1 MTVMPVIHAP
11 DPRLQVVSQ
20 AVECVDDDV
29 RRLMDDLL
37 ETMHA
42 EKGLGLSAIQ
52 VGIPRRIVV
61 ANVVRHD
68 GTSGPLKLA
77 NPHIKAFSQARVE
90 FDEGCL
96 SFPDLFA
103 PVERPASVDIT
114 YLDENGVGRDLH
126 AEGILARC
134 LQHEIDH
141 LDGILFVDHLSA
153 LRRRLILRKMAK
165 WKKARL
171 RDIA

>member
-11 DPRLQVVSQ
+11 DPRLLVISE
-20 AVECVDDDV
+20 AVGCVDDGV

-37 ETMHA
+37 ETMYA

-52 VGIPRRIVV
+52 IGIPRRIMVV
-61 ANVVRHD
+61 DVARRD
-68 GTSGPLKLA
+68 GTPQPLKLV
-77 NPHIKAFSQARVE
+77 NPDITASSQERVE

-96 SFPDLFA
+96 SFPELFA
-103 PVERPASVDIT
+103 MVERPASVDIT
-114 YLDENGVGRDLH
+114 YLDENGADRELH
-126 AEGILARC
+126 ADGLLARC

-153 LRRRLILRKMAK
+153 LRRRLILRKMIK

>member
-11 DPRLQVVSQ
+11 DPRLQVVSE
-20 AVECVDDDV
+20 AVEDVDDGI

-37 ETMHA
+37 ETMYA

-52 VGIPRRIVV
+52 VGIPKRIVV
-61 ANVVRHD
+61 VDVARSD
-68 GTSGPLKLA
+68 GTSEPLKLV
-77 NPHIKAFSQARVE
+77 NPDITAASQERVE

-96 SFPDLFA
+96 SFPELYA
-103 PVERPASVDIT
+103 MVERPASVDVA
-114 YLDENGVGRDLH
+114 YLDENGAGRELH
-126 AEGILARC
+126 AEGLLARC

-153 LRRRLILRKMAK
+153 LRRRLILRKMIK

>member
-1 MTVMPVIHAP
+1 MTVMTVIHAP
-11 DPRLQVVSQ
+11 DPRLQVVCEP
-20 AVECVDDDV
+20 VECVDDSV
-29 RRLMDDLL
+29 RRFADDLL
-37 ETMHA
+37 ETMYA

-61 ANVVRHD
+61 VDVARRD
-68 GTSGPLKLA
+68 GPPDPLTLV
-77 NPHIKAFSQARVE
+77 NPEITAMSQERVE

-96 SFPDLFA
+96 SFPELFA
-103 PVERPASVDIT
+103 MVERPASVDIT
-114 YLDENGVGRDLH
+114 YLDRNGAGRELH
-126 AEGILARC
+126 ADGLLARC

-153 LRRRLILRKMAK
+153 LRRRLILRKMMK

>member
-11 DPRLQVVSQ
+11 DPRLQVISET
-20 AVECVDDDV
+20 VETVDDDV
-29 RRLMDDLL
+29 LRLMDDLL
-37 ETMHA
+37 ETMYA

-52 VGIPRRIVV
+52 VGVPRRVMVV
-61 ANVVRHD
+61 DVARQ
-68 GTSGPLKLA
+68 GEAAKPLKLV
-77 NPHIKAFSQARVE
+77 NPVITASSEERVE

-96 SFPDLFA
+96 SFPELFA
-103 PVERPASVDIT
+103 MVERPASVDVA
-114 YLDENGVGRDLH
+114 YLDENGAGRELH
-126 AEGILARC
+126 ADGLLARC

-153 LRRRLILRKMAK
+153 LRRRLILRKMIK

>member
-11 DPRLQVVSQ
+11 DPRLQVISE
-20 AVECVDDDV
+20 AVEDIDDGV

-37 ETMHA
+37 ETMYA

-52 VGIPRRIVV
+52 VGIPRRIIVV
-61 ANVVRHD
+61 DVAQRD
-68 GTSGPLKLA
+68 GTSEPLKLV
-77 NPHIKAFSQARVE
+77 NPDITASSQERVE

-96 SFPDLFA
+96 SFPDLYA
-103 PVERPASVDIT
+103 MVERPASVDIA
-114 YLDENGVGRDLH
+114 YLDENGAGRELH
-126 AEGILARC
+126 AEGLLARC

-153 LRRRLILRKMAK
+153 LRRRLILRKMIK

>member
-11 DPRLQVVSQ
+11 DPRLQVTSGV
-20 AVECVDDDV
+20 VETVDDDV

-37 ETMHA
+37 ETMYA

-52 VGIPRRIVV
+52 VGIPRRVMVV
-61 ANVVRHD
+61 DVAGRD
-68 GTSGPLKLA
+68 GTPQPLKLV
-77 NPHIKAFSQARVE
+77 NPDITASSQERAE

-96 SFPDLFA
+96 SFPELFA
-103 PVERPASVDIT
+103 MVERPASVDVT
-114 YLDENGVGRDLH
+114 YLDENGARRELH
-126 AEGILARC
+126 ADGLLARC

-141 LDGILFVDHLSA
+141 LNGILFVDHLSA
-153 LRRRLILRKMAK
+153 LRRRLILRKMIK

>member
-11 DPRLQVVSQ
+11 DPRLQVVSE
-20 AVECVDDDV
+20 AVGRVDDGV

-37 ETMHA
+37 ETMYA

-52 VGIPRRIVV
+52 VGVPRRIVV
-61 ANVVRHD
+61 VDVAQRD
-68 GTSGPLKLA
+68 GTSEPMKLV
-77 NPHIKAFSQARVE
+77 NPAITAASQERVE

-96 SFPDLFA
+96 SFPDLYA
-103 PVERPASVDIT
+103 MVERPVSVDIA
-114 YLDENGVGRDLH
+114 YLDENGASRELH
-126 AEGILARC
+126 AEGLLARC

-141 LDGILFVDHLSA
+141 LDGILFVEHLSA
-153 LRRRLILRKMAK
+153 LRRRLILRKMIK

>member
-11 DPRLQVVSQ
+11 APRLQVVSE
-20 AVECVDDDV
+20 AVETIDDGV

-37 ETMHA
+37 ETMYA

-61 ANVVRHD
+61 LDVAQRD
-68 GTSGPLKLA
+68 RTPQPLKLV
-77 NPHIKAFSQARVE
+77 NPVITASSQERVE

-96 SFPDLFA
+96 SFPELYA
-103 PVERPASVDIT
+103 MVERPASVDIT
-114 YLDENGVGRDLH
+114 HLDEDGATRELH
-126 AEGILARC
+126 ADGLLARC

-153 LRRRLILRKMAK
+153 LRRRLILRKMIK

>member
-11 DPRLQVVSQ
+11 DPRLEVVST

-37 ETMHA
+37 ETMNA
-42 EKGLGLSAIQ
+42 EKGLGLSAVQ
-52 VGIPRRIVV
+52 VGIPRRVVV
-61 ANVVRHD
+61 ANVTRHE
-68 GTSGPLKLA
+68 GMSWQLKLA
-77 NPHIKAFSQARVE
+77 NPHITAFSQTRVE

-96 SFPDLFA
+96 SFPELFA
-103 PVERPASVDIT
+103 LVERPESIDLT
-114 YLDENGVGRDLH
+114 YLDENGEDRELH

-153 LRRRLILRKMAK
+153 LRRRLILRKMTK
-165 WKKARL
+165 WKKAQL
-171 RDIA
+171 RDSA

>member
-11 DPRLQVVSQ
+11 DPRLQVVCE
-20 AVECVDDDV
+20 AVGCVDDGV

-37 ETMHA
+37 ETMYA

-52 VGIPRRIVV
+52 VGVPRRIVV
-61 ANVVRHD
+61 VDVAQRD
-68 GTSGPLKLA
+68 GTPEPMTLV
-77 NPHIKAFSQARVE
+77 NPDITAASQERVE

-96 SFPDLFA
+96 SFPDLYA
-103 PVERPASVDIT
+103 MVERPASVDVT
-114 YLDENGVGRDLH
+114 YLDESGAVRELH
-126 AEGILARC
+126 AEGLLARC

-153 LRRRLILRKMAK
+153 LRRRLILRKMIK

>member
-11 DPRLQVVSQ
+11 DPRLQVISET
-20 AVECVDDDV
+20 VETVDEDV
-29 RRLMDDLL
+29 CRLMDDLL
-37 ETMHA
+37 ETMYA

-52 VGIPRRIVV
+52 VGVPRRIMVV
-61 ANVVRHD
+61 DVARQ
-68 GTSGPLKLA
+68 GEAAKPLKLV
-77 NPHIKAFSQARVE
+77 NPVITASSEEQVE

-96 SFPDLFA
+96 SFPELYA
-103 PVERPASVDIT
+103 MVERPVSVDVT
-114 YLDENGVGRDLH
+114 YLDENGVEQGLH
-126 AEGILARC
+126 ADGILARC

-153 LRRRLILRKMAK
+153 LRRRLILRKMIK

>member
-11 DPRLQVVSQ
+11 DPRLQVVSE
-20 AVECVDDDV
+20 AVGCIDDGV
-29 RRLMDDLL
+29 CRLMDDLL
-37 ETMHA
+37 ETMYA

-52 VGIPRRIVV
+52 VGVPRRIVV
-61 ANVVRHD
+61 VDVAQRD
-68 GTSGPLKLA
+68 GTHEPLKLV
-77 NPHIKAFSQARVE
+77 NPVITASSQERVE

-96 SFPDLFA
+96 SFPELYA
-103 PVERPASVDIT
+103 MVERPASVDISF
-114 YLDENGVGRDLH
+114 LDENGAARELH
-126 AEGILARC
+126 ADSLLARC

-153 LRRRLILRKMAK
+153 LRRRLILRKMIK

>member
-1 MTVMPVIHAP
+1 MTVMTVIHAP
-11 DPRLQVVSQ
+11 DPRLQVVSE
-20 AVECVDDDV
+20 AVGCVDDDV
-29 RRLMDDLL
+29 RRLADDLL
-37 ETMHA
+37 ETMYA

-52 VGIPRRIVV
+52 VGIPRRIIVV
-61 ANVVRHD
+61 DVARSD
-68 GTSGPLKLA
+68 GALQPLKLV
-77 NPHIKAFSQARVE
+77 NPAVTGSSQERVE

-96 SFPDLFA
+96 SFPELFA
-103 PVERPASVDIT
+103 LVERPASVDIT
-114 YLDENGVGRDLH
+114 YLDENGAGRELH
-126 AEGILARC
+126 ADGLLARC

-153 LRRRLILRKMAK
+153 LRRRLILRKMIK